1 MSSWKGKSIGP
12 VLGYKFSVWL
22 LKYFGLPFCYFL
34 LKPVTYLYLLKE
46 KKSRKILEDFYQNLF
61 NDQQSH
67 RKLVRKNFYIFGQT
81 LVDRLALGKGL
92 SKKYHFD
99 SKGRENI
106 HQSFKS
112 GEGCILI
119 SAHLGNWEI
128 AGSILENDNLEV
140 NVVLFDHEYEQL
152 KKYLSKQKTQK
163 TVHIIPIK
171 GDFSHL
177 IAIKIALSKGQVV
190 CIHGDRFID
199 GGRTIKGEFL
209 GREAYFPMGPFQL
222 AVKFKANYNFVFAL
236 KNGKYS
242 YQFSCTETKKEQSVD
257 IILKEYICALETQV
271 KNHPE
276 QWFNFYNFF
285 EKPTA

>member
-12 VLGYKFSVWL
+12 ILGHKIFVWS
-22 LKYFGLPFCYFL
+22 LKYLGLSFCYFL
-34 LKPVTYLYLLKE
+34 LKPVTYFYFLKA
-46 KKSRKILEDFYQNLF
+46 KAPRKALEDFYQHLF
-61 NDQQSH
+61 QDKQSH
-67 RKLVRKNFYIFGQT
+67 RKLIRSNFYVFGQT
-81 LVDRLALGKGL
+81 LIDRVALGKGL

-128 AGSILENDNLEV
+128 AGAILENDNLDV
-140 NVVLFDHEYEQL
+140 NVVLYDHENEQL

-163 TVHIIPIK
+163 TVHVIPIK
-171 GDFSHL
+171 EDFSHL

-190 CIHGDRFID
+190 CIHGDRYIE

-209 GREAYFPMGPFQL
+209 GKEAHFPMGPFQL
-222 AVKFKANYNFVFAL
+222 ATKLKANYNFVFAL
-236 KNGKYS
+236 KNSKFG
-242 YQFSCTETKKEQSVD
+242 YQLSCTETKKETSVD
-257 IILKEYICALETQV
+257 VILKEYIHALEKQV
-271 KNHPE
+271 KNYPE

-285 EKPTA
+285 EKPRA